1 MTVKITILGDTH
13 INSFE
18 ELPKEILKEL
28 LDSDWAIHVGDYTSP
43 QIVSGLINLKG
54 ERFRDVYGNADPID
68 VRNITKSKE
77 IIEIFGK
84 KIGIVHPAI
93 DGPDDNLED
102 KVLNEFANEDLD
114 IITYGHS
121 HESKIITKENILLV
135 NPGKGYLEINYFGP
149 PTTIVILTIDN
160 DEIQGE
166 IKEIKT

>member
-18 ELPKEILKEL
+18 ELPKEILKEIIE
-28 LDSDWAIHVGDYTSP
+28 SDWTIHVGDYTSTK
-43 QIVSGLINLKG
+43 IVSGLINLKG
-54 ERFRDVYGNADPID
+54 ERFRGVYGNADPID
-68 VRNITKSKE
+68 VRKMTKS
-77 IIEIFGK
+77 IEILKILGK

-93 DGPDDNLED
+93 GGPDENLEN
-102 KVLNEFANEDLD
+102 KVLNEFANKEID

-135 NPGKGYLEINYFGP
+135 NPGKGYIETSYFGP
-149 PTTIVILTIDN
+149 PTTIAILIVD
-160 DEIQGE
+160 DEKVRGE

>member
-1 MTVKITILGDTH
+1 MKIKITILGDTH

-18 ELPKEILKEL
+18 ELPKEILKEVL
-28 LDSDWAIHVGDYTSP
+28 HSNWVIHVGDYTSLG
-43 QIVSGLINLKG
+43 VLNGLVNLKG
-54 ERFRDVYGNADPID
+54 ERFRGVYGNADPID
-68 VRNITKSKE
+68 VRNLVQSKE
-77 IIEIFGK
+77 IIEILGK
-84 KIGIVHPAI
+84 KIGIIHPAI
-93 DGPDDNLED
+93 GGPDENLED